1 MLFSQIRPRIVSF
14 TKQKNYLT
22 HCRNNYYYINKSNF
36 FSTNNLYNNNNDYCK
51 STNKYT
57 NSKCFFLTAIH
68 NNTFLNG
75 YLYSNNIFKYRSMSS
90 SKSDNFIDE
99 KSLLHI
105 RKNLKMT
112 QKKFK
117 ELKLS
122 DTVQITITMYN
133 ILLEQIYQDMKTKGK
148 ERRKKNQYY
157 PMTNKYVDEIR
168 NNNEIEMD
176 IVTCTVLL
184 KIYGLTFNNKTIE
197 RIDNLLDEMKKKNVK
212 PNDRFYM
219 TLLRIYSRGIRNNVN
234 SNDTNEW
241 KSIYGNRLIEAYK
254 EMEMEIENLIPNLYL
269 YTSLHRASEF
279 FDEKF
284 LNNVYDKMSF
294 HDQMKWKEK
303 TENQQL
309 AKRGKV
315 RDIKKL
321 EKETNRLLEKGWGM
335 KAPTFETPDENN
347 NIFLNHEEVNNL
359 QKKGHI
365 KSSTLEAW
373 EKRINEDRTLL
384 KETFEAKKPYRLK
397 DQKREN
403 TQYADRKGVKDHDD
417 KNEKKD
423 ESEKDTIT
431 FY

>member
-1 MLFSQIRPRIVSF
+1 
-14 TKQKNYLT
+14 
-22 HCRNNYYYINKSNF
+22 
-36 FSTNNLYNNNNDYCK
+36 
-51 STNKYT
+51 
-57 NSKCFFLTAIH
+57 
-68 NNTFLNG
+68 
-75 YLYSNNIFKYRSMSS
+75 MSS

-148 ERRKKNQYY
+148 ERTKKNQYY
-157 PMTNKYVDEIR
+157 PMTNKYVNEIR

-241 KSIYGNRLIEAYK
+241 KSIYGNRLIETYK

-284 LNNVYDKMSF
+284 LNNVM
-294 HDQMKWKEK
+294 
-303 TENQQL
+303 
-309 AKRGKV
+309 
-315 RDIKKL
+315 IKCHSMTK
-321 EKETNRLLEKGWGM
+321 
-335 KAPTFETPDENN
+335 
-347 NIFLNHEEVNNL
+347 
-359 QKKGHI
+359 
-365 KSSTLEAW
+365 
-373 EKRINEDRTLL
+373 
-384 KETFEAKKPYRLK
+384 
-397 DQKREN
+397 
-403 TQYADRKGVKDHDD
+403 
-417 KNEKKD
+417 
-423 ESEKDTIT
+423 
-431 FY
+431 

>member
-1 MLFSQIRPRIVSF
+1 
-14 TKQKNYLT
+14 
-22 HCRNNYYYINKSNF
+22 
-36 FSTNNLYNNNNDYCK
+36 
-51 STNKYT
+51 
-57 NSKCFFLTAIH
+57 
-68 NNTFLNG
+68 
-75 YLYSNNIFKYRSMSS
+75 MSS

-117 ELKLS
+117 ELRIS

-241 KSIYGNRLIEAYK
+241 KSIYGNRLIETYK

-284 LNNVYDKMSF
+284 LNDVYDKMSL
-294 HDQMKWKEK
+294 HDK
-303 TENQQL
+303 
-309 AKRGKV
+309 
-315 RDIKKL
+315 
-321 EKETNRLLEKGWGM
+321 
-335 KAPTFETPDENN
+335 
-347 NIFLNHEEVNNL
+347 
-359 QKKGHI
+359 
-365 KSSTLEAW
+365 
-373 EKRINEDRTLL
+373 
-384 KETFEAKKPYRLK
+384 
-397 DQKREN
+397 
-403 TQYADRKGVKDHDD
+403 
-417 KNEKKD
+417 
-423 ESEKDTIT
+423 
-431 FY
+431 

>member
-1 MLFSQIRPRIVSF
+1 
-14 TKQKNYLT
+14 
-22 HCRNNYYYINKSNF
+22 
-36 FSTNNLYNNNNDYCK
+36 
-51 STNKYT
+51 
-57 NSKCFFLTAIH
+57 
-68 NNTFLNG
+68 
-75 YLYSNNIFKYRSMSS
+75 
-90 SKSDNFIDE
+90 
-99 KSLLHI
+99 
-105 RKNLKMT
+105 
-112 QKKFK
+112 
-117 ELKLS
+117 
-122 DTVQITITMYN
+122 
-133 ILLEQIYQDMKTKGK
+133 
-148 ERRKKNQYY
+148 
-157 PMTNKYVDEIR
+157 MTNKYVDEIQ

-241 KSIYGNRLIEAYK
+241 KSIYGNRLIETYK

-403 TQYADRKGVKDHDD
+403 TRYADRKGIKDHDD